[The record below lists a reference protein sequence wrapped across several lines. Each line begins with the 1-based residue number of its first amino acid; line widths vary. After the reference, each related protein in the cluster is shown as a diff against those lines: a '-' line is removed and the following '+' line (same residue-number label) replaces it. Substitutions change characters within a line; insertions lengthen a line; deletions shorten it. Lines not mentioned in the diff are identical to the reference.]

1 MEKDSLKMLKW
12 CSGNILLIVFT
23 LKRYFP
29 QTSVANVV
37 IFSLDLSVFNWEV
50 NYQEFCM
57 FPKRNWRFFSFLKSC
72 CVLHLFLFFG
82 LLRKDK

>member
-50 NYQEFCM
+50 
-57 FPKRNWRFFSFLKSC
+57 L
-72 CVLHLFLFFG
+72 
-82 LLRKDK
+82 DKM